1 MPAVSA
7 SSTSRPKASWS
18 RPVYSAMITGR
29 SAAAIMS
36 AAFASAA
43 GSGPRREG
51 TFTASGGGS
60 FTSCSSFCSCSHA
73 S

>member
-1 MPAVSA
+1 MPPVSA
-7 SSTSRPKASWS
+7 SATSESNASWS
-18 RPVYSAMITGR
+18 RPVYSAMITGC
-29 SAAAIMS
+29 SAAAIRS

-43 GSGPRREG
+43 GSGPMREG

-60 FTSCSSFCSCSHA
+60 GTSRSSFCSCSQA